1 MGVGKVDGATQT
13 LSYRAVT
20 DRCAASEPLI
30 QQGITMDRLVL
41 ATLTVACLGA
51 APLAAQKAPDLAP
64 YMMPDR
70 AAEIALARTAAAPAI
85 SDSASV
91 LVLTRTGYVEA
102 AHGTNGFTCI
112 VLRSFAGIIGDPDFW
127 NPRVRAPHC
136 LNPPA
141 VRTVLPEMLKRGEW
155 IMSGVTP
162 ADIITRTDRAYAS
175 HEFPVPAP
183 GAMIYMQSPAQYLQD
198 GMPHNWKPHLMFV
211 YDRSMPAAVWG
222 AGGSKSTVID
232 GVGDD
237 PHAHVRLILVPV
249 PQWSDGT
256 AFGGGRM

>member
-1 MGVGKVDGATQT
+1 MGVGKVDGAAQT

-162 ADIITRTDRAYAS
+162 ADIAIVADRNPHKQGKYLPGTHIPLVPPEELMRLQPAYVLILPWNLRDEISRQLADIAAWGGR
-175 HEFPVPAP
+175 FVTPVPTA
-183 GAMIYMQSPAQYLQD
+183 
-198 GMPHNWKPHLMFV
+198 K
-211 YDRSMPAAVWG
+211 
-222 AGGSKSTVID
+222 
-232 GVGDD
+232 
-237 PHAHVRLILVPV
+237 IL
-249 PQWSDGT
+249 
-256 AFGGGRM
+256 A